1 MLLTYFLCGFIF
13 EPAIHSH
20 NLRAK
25 KMGKIMC
32 VDYLTFMSSVLRMDG
47 VENGER
53 LWKHSPKS

>member
-20 NLRAK
+20 NLCAQK
-25 KMGKIMC
+25 SEKIIC
-32 VDYLTFMSSVLRMDG
+32 VDYQTFMSSVLRMDG